1 MYKQDEFTIV
11 VDTREQ
17 MPWEFGFHTTS
28 KRKLDT
34 GDYSIEGMES
44 IFTIERK
51 MSVSEIATNIT
62 ENRFKDVL
70 ERLSKIPH
78 AYLIME
84 FSIEDIYTFP
94 VGSDIPKK
102 LWDKLRV
109 KGNYIMKVLL
119 EASLNYNI
127 QLIFCGDAE
136 NAERTAV
143 SLMKRIYEKYG
154 KKQTTNN
161 DI

>member
-1 MYKQDEFTIV
+1 MHKQDEFTII

-17 MPWEFGFHTTS
+17 MPWEFGYHVTS
-28 KRKLDT
+28 KKKLDT
-34 GDYSIEGMES
+34 GDYSIEGMEN

-70 ERLSKIPH
+70 ERLGKIPH
-78 AYLIME
+78 SYLIME

-94 VGSDIPKK
+94 VGSDIPKR

-109 KGNYIMKVLL
+109 KGHYIMKILL
-119 EASLNYNI
+119 EASINHNI
-127 QLIFCGDAE
+127 HLLFCGDAS
-136 NAERTAV
+136 NAERTAS
-143 SLMKRIYEKYG
+143 SLIKRIYEKYG
-154 KKQTTNN
+154 KNN
-161 DI
+161 N

>member
-1 MYKQDEFTIV
+1 MYKQDEFTII

-17 MPWEFGFHTTS
+17 IPWEFGHHTTS
-28 KRKLDT
+28 KKKLHT
-34 GDYSIEGMES
+34 GDYSIEGMEN
-44 IFTIERK
+44 ILAIERK

-70 ERLSKIPH
+70 ERLGKIPH
-78 AYLIME
+78 SYLIME
-84 FSIEDIYTFP
+84 FDIEDIYTFP
-94 VGSDIPKK
+94 VGSDIPKR

-109 KGNYIMKVLL
+109 KGFYIMKVLL

-127 QLIFCGDAE
+127 QLLFCGDSE

-143 SLMKRIYEKYG
+143 SLMKRVYEKYG
-154 KKQTTNN
+154 KK
-161 DI
+161 

>member
-1 MYKQDEFTIV
+1 MYKQDEFTII

-28 KRKLDT
+28 KKKLDT

-44 IFTIERK
+44 ILAIERK

-62 ENRFKDVL
+62 ENRFKNVL
-70 ERLSKIPH
+70 ERLGKVPH
-78 AYLIME
+78 AYIIME

-94 VGSDIPKK
+94 VGSDVPKK

-109 KGNYIMKVLL
+109 KGNYIMKTLL
-119 EASLNYNI
+119 EASVNHNI
-127 QLIFCGDAE
+127 HLLFCGDSE

-143 SLMKRIYEKYG
+143 SLMKRIYDKYN
-154 KKQTTNN
+154 KQTDN
-161 DI
+161 

>member
-1 MYKQDEFTIV
+1 MHKQEDFTII

-28 KRKLDT
+28 KKKLNT

-78 AYLIME
+78 AYIIME
-84 FSIEDIYTFP
+84 FNIEDIYTFP

-102 LWDKLRV
+102 MWDKLRI
-109 KGNYIMKVLL
+109 KGNYIMKILL
-119 EASLNYNI
+119 EASMNNNI
-127 QLIFCGDAE
+127 HLLFCGDAS
-136 NAERTAV
+136 NAERTAI
-143 SLMKRIYEKYG
+143 SLIKRIHEKYG
-154 KKQTTNN
+154 QK
-161 DI
+161 

>member
-1 MYKQDEFTIV
+1 MYKQDEFTII

-17 MPWEFGFHTTS
+17 MPWEFGFHSTS
-28 KRKLDT
+28 KKKLDT

-70 ERLSKIPH
+70 DRLSKIPH
-78 AYLIME
+78 AYIIME
-84 FSIEDIYTFP
+84 FDIEDIYTFP

-109 KGNYIMKVLL
+109 KGNYIMKTLL
-119 EASLNYNI
+119 EASINHNI
-127 QLIFCGDAE
+127 HLLFCGDAE
-136 NAERTAV
+136 NAERTAI
-143 SLMKRIYEKYG
+143 SLIKRIYDKYG
-154 KKQTTNN
+154 NKQINN
-161 DI
+161 